1 MSSRLVECILS
12 YYSVS
17 GIDGNYRS
25 VFCIKPAAVADHPRR
40 PRNHLEPKL
49 LRAEVYTIIACID
62 FFRDYSAPI
71 SHLWV
76 SRRLKSIQAQRD
88 PPHRQT
94 SFSSV
99 SDKRATGGCW
109 KGLLQICLGGASY
122 GLLAGLFTASHAGVF
137 SGARF
142 SSLPTNACSREDNIP
157 FPSLANHIVLSKFW
171 KVDLDRK
178 VI

>member
-12 YYSVS
+12 CYSVS

-40 PRNHLEPKL
+40 PRNHLEAKL
-49 LRAEVYTIIACID
+49 LRTEVSTIIACID

-76 SRRLKSIQAQRD
+76 SRRLDSIQAQRD

-99 SDKRATGGCW
+99 SDKRAA
-109 KGLLQICLGGASY
+109 GGAGKACCKSVW
-122 GLLAGLFTASHAGVF
+122 AGLFKAGWSRLRNPHYGG
-137 SGARF
+137 SG
-142 SSLPTNACSREDNIP
+142 
-157 FPSLANHIVLSKFW
+157 V
-171 KVDLDRK
+171 
-178 VI
+178 

>member
-1 MSSRLVECILS
+1 MSFRLVECILS
-12 YYSVS
+12 YNSVS

-25 VFCIKPAAVADHPRR
+25 MFCIKPTALAEHPRR
-40 PRNHLEPKL
+40 PRNHLEAKL
-49 LRAEVYTIIACID
+49 LRAEVYTRIVCSD

-99 SDKRATGGCW
+99 SDKRAA
-109 KGLLQICLGGASY
+109 GGAGNACCKSVW
-122 GLLAGLFTASHAGVF
+122 AGLFKAGWSRLRNAHYGG
-137 SGARF
+137 SGG
-142 SSLPTNACSREDNIP
+142 
-157 FPSLANHIVLSKFW
+157 
-171 KVDLDRK
+171 
-178 VI
+178 

>member
-62 FFRDYSAPI
+62 FFRDYSDPI

-76 SRRLKSIQAQRD
+76 SRRLDSIQAQRD

-99 SDKRATGGCW
+99 SDKRAA
-109 KGLLQICLGGASY
+109 GGAGKARCKSVW
-122 GLLAGLFTASHAGVF
+122 AGLFKAGWSRLRNAHYGG
-137 SGARF
+137 SGG
-142 SSLPTNACSREDNIP
+142 
-157 FPSLANHIVLSKFW
+157 
-171 KVDLDRK
+171 
-178 VI
+178 